1 MEIRKFLKNRKGMSV
16 GELYPFVLVII
27 LVGMLV
33 GVGIL
38 ALDSFASSTGVT
50 ATAATAIN
58 ATRAAIST
66 IGTTWMSLIVTIGV
80 LSIVIALVV
89 RGFGGGDSMR

>member
-38 ALDSFASSTGVT
+38 ALC
-50 ATAATAIN
+50 
-58 ATRAAIST
+58 
-66 IGTTWMSLIVTIGV
+66 
-80 LSIVIALVV
+80 
-89 RGFGGGDSMR
+89 